1 MALLLGQGSLF
12 VVEPMCVEQKRVG
25 WENKQT
31 EEWNKMMEIFFLSE
45 TFFMYRKFQ
54 GTSLKSLC

>member
-31 EEWNKMMEIFFLSE
+31 EEWNKMRWKYFFYQKHFSCTE
-45 TFFMYRKFQ
+45 NFKEHP
-54 GTSLKSLC
+54 